1 MTKQLKILLGVL
13 IFLLIGFVVLY
24 FTVLRF
30 ERITYFGGYYAN
42 EFASCTVAGIN
53 FHGELYTYLA
63 SADYEHDYTSSE
75 EIYYYLSEAE
85 DEKSVKVVVLEIDSY
100 GGSPVAAEEL
110 ANKIKSMTKPV
121 VVMIRE
127 AGLSAGYW
135 VASAGDRVFAS
146 RLSEVGS
153 IGVTMSYLD
162 ESGINEKSGYIWND
176 LSTGR
181 FKDSGNRQKPLTDEE
196 RAIFERDLNII
207 HEEFVRVVAENRG
220 LSVEKVRELADGSS
234 MLGQMALEKGLIDEI
249 GFMEEVKE
257 YIKKKYGVDEDICW

>member
-1 MTKQLKILLGVL
+1 MTKRLKIFLGIL
-13 IFLLIGFVVLY
+13 IFLLVGFVVLY

-30 ERITYFGGYYAN
+30 ERITYFSGYGSN
-42 EFASCTVAGIN
+42 EYDSCSVAGVI
-53 FHGELYTYLA
+53 FQGELYTYLA
-63 SADYEHDYTSSE
+63 SADRDYDYASSE

-85 DEKSVKVVVLEIDSY
+85 DAESVKVVVLEIDSY

-121 VVMIRE
+121 IVMIRE

-162 ESGINEKSGYIWND
+162 ESAINEKSGYVWND

-196 RAIFERDLNII
+196 RAIFERDLSIV

-234 MLGQMALEKGLIDEI
+234 MLGQMALEEGLIDEI
-249 GFMEEVKE
+249 GFIEEVKE
-257 YIKKKYGVDEDICW
+257 YIKMKYGVEGEICW